1 MMNVG
6 DFVRTEEVIYRN
18 SISGVTIFKAKH
30 ATTGLQAAW
39 KEVNYPR
46 PRSNRLNQE
55 VSLQSKL
62 THPYISPILASQES
76 SEQLILVSP
85 LAETDL
91 SKEIL
96 KRKSHFAPWT
106 EQELSVLLAM
116 CVQALAHC
124 QRLGLSHRDIKPA
137 NIFLTAQGV
146 VQLGDFGSAREIGTM
161 EGKMSLVGTPLYL
174 SPALKS
180 ALTSLTKPVHNAYK
194 SDVYSLGL
202 TFLHMARLEYPEEQ
216 ERRSF
221 DHYVRNLNYG
231 EWLKTVLG
239 VMLTE
244 HEAERVDF
252 IGLQAWTQDKIKPIS
267 SVFYRET
274 SETACI
280 SCNSHA
286 DYICLCE
293 FPVLVLCSSCVNSH
307 SSAAHCL
314 RPISEASKYCS
325 KAALQRYI
333 DRTAIITK
341 VKTGLQATI
350 EGAKSG
356 LEELDRRCMEVI
368 QEIKRIKEERRRE
381 LLDIKDKAE
390 EILAKAGKE
399 LEEQRDEAGESWF
412 SAWNAVEL
420 PYFTIKNTSF
430 ASADCIFPSLI
441 STDHLDALS
450 MLLQPPP
457 IIPLLHKEQIS
468 LYFPH
473 SHWCSFP
480 LSSSLCI
487 DSCTSL
493 ALANAELV
501 LAVGGETHPRQVATI
516 SSVSGEVDRL
526 GQCGTARKR
535 AGVVVTLGYAF
546 IFGGQNSEKSAEKL
560 PLSCGKSCS
569 LSSLPVPKHSFTP
582 CLYSSHIYLP
592 GPSIHIYDP
601 AEDHYRL
608 FTACGLPIQYCSCV
622 VREDTLY
629 CFTSLGTVWLD
640 LRKSRPV
647 VRTAAWG
654 ALQDWT
660 LPVWA
665 GNSVYFSGENKLIR
679 LRMDTKEMTTLL
691 QE

>member
-1 MMNVG
+1 MNIG
-6 DFVRTEEVIYRN
+6 DFTRTEEVIYRN
-18 SISGVTIFKAKH
+18 SISGVTIFKARH
-30 ATTGLQAAW
+30 VITGLKAAW

-46 PRSNRLNQE
+46 SRSNRLNLE
-55 VSLQSKL
+55 VSLHSKL
-62 THPYISPILASQES
+62 THPYITPILASTAS
-76 SEQLILVSP
+76 TEQLILISP

-91 SKEIL
+91 NKEIL

-106 EQELSVLLAM
+106 EQELSVMLAM

-137 NIFLTAQGV
+137 NLFLTAQGV
-146 VQLGDFGSAREIGTM
+146 VQLGDFGSAREVGTM

-180 ALTSLTKPVHNAYK
+180 ALTSLTQPTHNTYK

-202 TFLHMARLEYPEEQ
+202 TFLHMARLEYPEEGLKT
-216 ERRSF
+216 RSL
-221 DHYVRNLNYG
+221 DHYVSNLNYG
-231 EWLKTVLG
+231 EWLKTVLR

-244 HEAERVDF
+244 DEAERVDF
-252 IGLQAWTQDKIKPIS
+252 IGLQVWTQDEIKPIP

-274 SETACI
+274 SEVVCI
-280 SCNSHA
+280 SCNSNA

-293 FPVLVLCSSCVNSH
+293 FPVPVLCSSCSNSH

-314 RPISEASKYCS
+314 RPLSEAGKYS
-325 KAALQRYI
+325 STAAVQRYR

-350 EGAKSG
+350 AGVKSG
-356 LEELDRRCMEVI
+356 LEELDRRCEEVI
-368 QEIKRIKEERRRE
+368 REVKRIKEERSRK
-381 LLDIKDKAE
+381 LLEVKDRAE
-390 EILAKAGKE
+390 EILAKARKE

-420 PYFTIKNTSF
+420 PYFAISIPSF
-430 ASADCIFPSLI
+430 ASADCLLPPPLT
-441 STDHLDALS
+441 TDHLDALS
-450 MLLQPPP
+450 VLLQPPP
-457 IIPLLHKEQIS
+457 FIPLLHKKQIS
-468 LYFPH
+468 LYFPQ
-473 SHWCSFP
+473 SHWRSFP
-480 LSSSLCI
+480 LSSLCI

-501 LAVGGETHPRQVATI
+501 LAVGGETHPLQAATI
-516 SSVSGEVDRL
+516 SSVTGEVERL
-526 GQCGTARKR
+526 GQCGIARKL
-535 AGVVVTLGYAF
+535 AGVVVTLGHAF
-546 IFGGQNSEKSAEKL
+546 IFGGQNSEKSVEKL
-560 PLSCGKSCS
+560 PLSGGKSVS
-569 LSSLPVPKHSFTP
+569 LSSLPVAKHSFTP

-592 GPSIHIYDP
+592 GPSIYIYNP

-608 FTACGLPIQYCSCV
+608 FTTCGLPMQYCSCIV
-622 VREDTLY
+622 QEDTLY

-665 GNSVYFSGENKLIR
+665 GNSVYFSGENKLRR